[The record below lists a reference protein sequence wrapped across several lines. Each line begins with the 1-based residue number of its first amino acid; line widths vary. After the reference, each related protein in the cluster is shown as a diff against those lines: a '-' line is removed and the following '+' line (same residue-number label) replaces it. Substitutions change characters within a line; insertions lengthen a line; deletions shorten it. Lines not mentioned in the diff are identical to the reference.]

1 MIISLIAMGKK
12 MPQWIQEGFAEY
24 AKRLPLD
31 LKLELIAIPSHKRTS
46 KQDISRTIRQENEQM
61 LAAIPKDS
69 YTIALDV
76 KGVQWDTYQLAMHL
90 QKWRNSG
97 QSISLLVGGPE
108 GLAQACLDRADHKW
122 SLSLLTFPH
131 TLIRVMVAEQ
141 LYRAWSILSHHPYHR
156 N

>member
-1 MIISLIAMGKK
+1 MVISLIAVGKR
-12 MPQWIQEGFAEY
+12 MPTWIEQGFNEY
-24 AKRLPLD
+24 ARRMPADFKLQLIEIATKRSHASD
-31 LKLELIAIPSHKRTS
+31 IA
-46 KQDISRTIRQENEQM
+46 RTIRQEGEQM

-76 KGVQWDTYQLAMHL
+76 NGEQWDTHQLATHL
-90 QKWRNSG
+90 QKWHDQG

-108 GLAQACLDRADHKW
+108 GLAESCLARANKNW
-122 SLSLLTFPH
+122 SLSRLTFPH
-131 TLIRVMVAEQ
+131 PLVRVIVAEQ